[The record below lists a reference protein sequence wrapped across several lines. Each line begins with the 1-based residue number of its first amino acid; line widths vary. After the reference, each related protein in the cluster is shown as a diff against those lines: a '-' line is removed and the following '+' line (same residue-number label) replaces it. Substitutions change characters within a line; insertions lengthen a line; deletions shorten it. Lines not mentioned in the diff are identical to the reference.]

1 MKLSKNFDSEEFDC
15 QCGCSLIGINM
26 DADFIDKLQKIRAQI
41 EFPMIVTS
49 GLRCKEHN
57 ARVGGSSRSK
67 HMQGIAADFYLT
79 NSIYRYELVYLAM
92 DYGLSVG
99 VGKTFIHLDMR
110 KSTPVLFGY

>member
-1 MKLSKNFDSEEFDC
+1 MKLSKNFESEEFDC
-15 QCGCSLIGINM
+15 QCGCDLTGINM

-41 EFPMIVTS
+41 DFPLIVTS
-49 GLRCKEHN
+49 GLRCKSHN

-67 HMQGIAADFYLT
+67 HMLGIAVDFYLT
-79 NSIYRYELVYLAM
+79 DAVKRYELVYLAM

-110 KSTPVLFGY
+110 KGVPVLFGY